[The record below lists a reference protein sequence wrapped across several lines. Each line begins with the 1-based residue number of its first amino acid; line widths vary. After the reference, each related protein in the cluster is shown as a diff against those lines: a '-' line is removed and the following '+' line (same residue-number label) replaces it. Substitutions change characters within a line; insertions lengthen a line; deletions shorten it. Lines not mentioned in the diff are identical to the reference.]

1 MRHALR
7 LSAQEQYLRG
17 ETAHEKWEH
26 ASALG
31 FDGLELRA
39 AGEGRFAARLPELKA
54 AAIAGVPMPT
64 VCVEMLH
71 FVGDFDPDKRADA
84 LVQMKSQLSVMAEI
98 GGRLAMTPA
107 SYGMFSRRL
116 PPFTSPR
123 TEEEDTEILLDAF
136 GQLAAHA
143 EAEGVI
149 IALEPLNRY
158 ENHMINT
165 LADAASL
172 CAQIGS
178 PNLGIA
184 ADTYYMNIEEAD
196 PLKALVAAAPWI
208 RHVQVSDSNRLEP
221 GAGHIDWSAT
231 LETLW
236 AIGYTDELAYE
247 CRLSGDVDDVLGVTP
262 PHAATGM
269 VIATA
274 TSASGID
281 HDRLGRAAVRVL
293 IENWHGHAT
302 VPSRSLYPHQWSWD
316 SAFIALGL
324 QHFAPRR
331 AAAELLSLFG
341 AQWDDGRIPHIAFNP
356 AVADDAYFPG
366 PSFWRSVD
374 QEGHPPIDTSGIIQ
388 PPVHAIAAAAV
399 VHGLGPE
406 GRAFADRV
414 YRTWWR
420 RTPISEDGEPSES
433 SPRSCIRGR
442 PGSTTRRPGMRRCT
456 PCLRTCRCF
465 RLTPVAT
472 SITREPVSG
481 RPTRTIRATSGW
493 PWRIATPATTTTG
506 CGNMASS
513 SSSGLQRTVG
523 VVGTGPGRDR
533 PKSLAAT
540 RAGTWRRR
548 RGSPP
553 RSLISSGAKA
563 AVSSWLET
571 KGPTACCPSGR
582 WPD

>member
-17 ETAHEKWEH
+17 ETALERWEH
-26 ASALG
+26 ARALG

-54 AAIAGVPMPT
+54 AATAGVPMPT

-123 TEEEDTEILLDAF
+123 TEKEDTEILLDAF

-178 PNLGIA
+178 SHLGIA
-184 ADTYYMNIEEAD
+184 ADTYHMNIEEAD

-247 CRLSGDVDDVLGVTP
+247 CRLSGDVDDVL
-262 PHAATGM
+262 
-269 VIATA
+269 
-274 TSASGID
+274 
-281 HDRLGRAAVRVL
+281 
-293 IENWHGHAT
+293 
-302 VPSRSLYPHQWSWD
+302 
-316 SAFIALGL
+316 
-324 QHFAPRR
+324 
-331 AAAELLSLFG
+331 
-341 AQWDDGRIPHIAFNP
+341 
-356 AVADDAYFPG
+356 
-366 PSFWRSVD
+366 
-374 QEGHPPIDTSGIIQ
+374 
-388 PPVHAIAAAAV
+388 
-399 VHGLGPE
+399 
-406 GRAFADRV
+406 
-414 YRTWWR
+414 
-420 RTPISEDGEPSES
+420 
-433 SPRSCIRGR
+433 
-442 PGSTTRRPGMRRCT
+442 
-456 PCLRTCRCF
+456 
-465 RLTPVAT
+465 
-472 SITREPVSG
+472 PVSL
-481 RPTRTIRATSGW
+481 RRMR
-493 PWRIATPATTTTG
+493 
-506 CGNMASS
+506 
-513 SSSGLQRTVG
+513 Q
-523 VVGTGPGRDR
+523 
-533 PKSLAAT
+533 LA
-540 RAGTWRRR
+540 W
-548 RGSPP
+548 S
-553 RSLISSGAKA
+553 
-563 AVSSWLET
+563 
-571 KGPTACCPSGR
+571 
-582 WPD
+582 